1 MPGMAGAADS
11 RPARVDSITSLAQGG
26 PAEGNPGRTG
36 AENALLLSLQRQAL
50 QYFLDNQM
58 PNGLVLDRQ
67 HNHGPRR
74 AHGLCSS
81 SATGMGFVALALAAA
96 PPYRLHS
103 RQAAVERIRAGVQAA
118 VEQLPHDHGIMPHF
132 VDDATGRVH
141 GTDHLSTIDSAWLVA
156 GALWAA
162 AFLGDR
168 GLEEDAER
176 LYARIDW
183 RYWTAPEE
191 PATRGL
197 LRHGKRRDGQFLGCW
212 WDRLNG
218 ETIFM
223 YVLAAGAADGRNLGP
238 EAWRAL
244 QPFYGT
250 VAGLRFHSAD
260 LGLFVFQYGMDLLDL
275 RRWQAPRA
283 EELLAEA
290 GAAALANCRTCR
302 AQADTFAT
310 FRRFWGL
317 SAGDGPSTPPD
328 PDIYRCYTPA
338 EPADGTAHITATLG
352 SIGFQPDLV
361 LENLLEAEGE
371 HRLQARGR
379 YGFSN
384 INVDRHWVSR
394 DMVGIDVGA
403 TVLALDNYLCGD
415 RVRTTFCAL
424 SCIQR
429 GMQRL
434 GFRAAAVDPT
444 VENPAHSLR
453 NAS

>member
-1 MPGMAGAADS
+1 
-11 RPARVDSITSLAQGG
+11 VDGTTSLALGG
-26 PAEGNPGRTG
+26 PAEGNPGRTRS
-36 AENALLLSLQRQAL
+36 ENALLLSVQRQAL

-67 HNHGPRR
+67 HNQGPRR

-81 SATGMGFVALALAAA
+81 AATGMGFMALALAAA
-96 PPYRLHS
+96 PPYRMHS
-103 RQAAVERIRAGVQAA
+103 RLAAVERIRAGMQAA
-118 VEQLPHDHGIMPHF
+118 LEQLPHDHGIMPHF
-132 VDDATGRVH
+132 VDATTGRVH

-168 GLEEDAER
+168 GLEEDAQR

-183 RYWTAPEE
+183 HYWTAPEE
-191 PATRGL
+191 PAGRGL
-197 LRHGKRRDGQFLGCW
+197 LRHGKRRDGRFLGCS

-223 YVLAAGAADGRNLGP
+223 YVLAAGAVDRRNLGA
-238 EAWRAL
+238 EAWQAL

-260 LGLFVFQYGMDLLDL
+260 LGLFVFQYGLDLMDL
-275 RRWQAPRA
+275 RRWRAPQT
-283 EELLAEA
+283 EHLWAEA
-290 GAAALANCRTCR
+290 GAAALANYRTCR
-302 AQADTFAT
+302 AQAATFAT
-310 FRRFWGL
+310 YQRFWGL
-317 SAGDGPSTPPD
+317 SAGDGPGAPPD
-328 PDIYRCYTPA
+328 PDAYRCYTPV

-361 LENLLEAEGE
+361 MENLREADGEGQ
-371 HRLQARGR
+371 LQARGR

-384 INVDRHWVSR
+384 VNVDRQWISR
-394 DMVGIDVGA
+394 DMVGIDAGA
-403 TVLALDNYLCGD
+403 AVLALDNYLCGE
-415 RVRTTFCAL
+415 RVRTTFSAL
-424 SCIQR
+424 ACVQQ

-434 GFRAAAVDPT
+434 GFSGTAVDDTALP
-444 VENPAHSLR
+444 LR
-453 NAS
+453 HAS